1 MPLHPLRLC
10 RLDERPLLG
19 AKQLAFPSAHFR
31 NCQAA
36 LFLDLHD
43 PTRLRLS
50 GRRRQ
55 PSKGLNERQ
64 SLHLATKSDLAVDAK
79 TNDVEDF
86 LARVTGY
93 LLGMLW
99 KVLADYPRGG
109 SSRSIRKADFVP
121 ILEAPDYRTTRRE
134 RFVIF
139 GEARRGAPIVV
150 QKDLAAGI
158 TPPSRR

>member
-1 MPLHPLRLC
+1 MPPHPLRLC

-86 LARVTGY
+86 LANRNESGEIRVPDARDDIGRRWPPLACS
-93 LLGMLW
+93 LLL
-99 KVLADYPRGG
+99 
-109 SSRSIRKADFVP
+109 
-121 ILEAPDYRTTRRE
+121 TRR
-134 RFVIF
+134 
-139 GEARRGAPIVV
+139 
-150 QKDLAAGI
+150 
-158 TPPSRR
+158 